1 MKKILSVLVIGVLMF
16 SFAFAAD
23 FTDVNSSFWGYY
35 PIMKMKEAG
44 IISGYTDGTFKPA
57 NNINLGEF
65 ATIFTKVFKIP
76 ESTNNFFKSVPADH
90 WAKGRIEAVKNY
102 ILFGHTDSS
111 DYINASGIALE
122 VPADV
127 QMSRESVVYAL
138 TQAYGFDRTNYDLA
152 EAELIFEDYAEMSD
166 PISMLIAYKEGI
178 MVGEKVDGKIY
189 LRPQRNISRAEFSA
203 LLSNLIPAGKDF
215 IENDEIEKKEVEEA
229 AKAAL
234 EDLKSGE
241 LNLAI
246 SHIDFPEYFF
256 MMFDVDMY
264 LIEDDY
270 EFINKYLNS
279 IEYKNI
285 IAEFDGFNK
294 AKVNVD
300 VKYFNLL
307 EDAKNILST
316 EESKSDLV
324 SAVRTYVTENDLMN
338 KEFEV
343 VENKIV
349 LDFTKENGKWMVEL
363 NDDLMNLALGNGRMA
378 I

>member
-1 MKKILSVLVIGVLMF
+1 MKKFLSILAGGALMF

-23 FTDVNSSFWGYY
+23 FTDVDSSFWGYY
-35 PIMKMKEAG
+35 PIMKMKESG

-57 NNINLGEF
+57 SNINLGEF

-76 ESTNNFFKSVPADH
+76 ESANNFFKSVPAEH
-90 WAKGRIEAVKNY
+90 WAKGRIEAAKNY

-111 DYINASGIALE
+111 DYLNASDIALDM
-122 VPADV
+122 PAEV
-127 QMSRESVVYAL
+127 QMSREAVVYAL
-138 TQAYGFDRTNYDLA
+138 TQAYGYDRNKYDLA
-152 EAELIFEDYAEMSD
+152 EAELLFEDYGEMSD
-166 PISMLIAYKEGI
+166 PISMLIAYKEKI
-178 MVGEKVDGKIY
+178 MVGEKVDGKTY

-203 LLSNLIPAGKDF
+203 LLSNLIPEGKDF
-215 IENDEIEKKEVEEA
+215 IENDEFEKKEIEET
-229 AKAAL
+229 AKVLL
-234 EDLKSGE
+234 EDLKSGD

-246 SHIDFPEYFF
+246 SHVDFPEFFF
-256 MMFDVDMY
+256 MMFDADMY
-264 LIEDDY
+264 LIEEDY

-285 IAEFDGFNK
+285 IAEFDGFNR

-300 VKYFNLL
+300 VKYYNLV
-307 EDAKNILST
+307 EDAKNILAT
-316 EESKSDLV
+316 EESKADLV
-324 SAVRTYVTENDLMN
+324 SAVRTYVTENDLVN

-349 LDFTKENGKWMVEL
+349 LNFTKENGKWVVEL

-378 I
+378 V

>member
-1 MKKILSVLVIGVLMF
+1 MKKFLGVLTAGVLMF

-23 FTDVNSSFWGYY
+23 FADVDSSHWGYQ
-35 PIMKMKEAG
+35 PIMKMKESG

-57 NNINLGEF
+57 NNINLAEF

-76 ESTNNFFKSVPADH
+76 ESTNDFFKAVPANH
-90 WAKGRIEAVKNY
+90 WAKGRIEAAKNY

-111 DYINASGIALE
+111 DYLNASNIALE
-122 VPADV
+122 VPAEV

-138 TQAYGFDRTNYDLA
+138 TQAYGFNRNNYDLA

-178 MVGEKVDGKIY
+178 MVGEKVEGKTY
-189 LRPQRNISRAEFSA
+189 LRPQRSISRAEFSA
-203 LLSNLIPAGKDF
+203 LLAKLIPDNKDF
-215 IENDEIEKKEVEEA
+215 IENEANDKKEVEEA

-234 EDLKSGE
+234 EDLKSGDI
-241 LNLAI
+241 NLAI

-256 MMFDVDMY
+256 MMFDASMY
-264 LIEDDY
+264 IIDEDY

-285 IAEFDGFNK
+285 VAEFDGFNR
-294 AKVNVD
+294 AKVSLD
-300 VKYFNLL
+300 VKYFNLM
-307 EDAKNILST
+307 EDVKNILAT
-316 EESKSDLV
+316 EESKEDLV

-343 VENKIV
+343 VENRIV
-349 LDFTKENGKWMVEL
+349 LEFTKENGKWMVEL
-363 NDDLMNLALGNGRMA
+363 NDALMNLALGNGRMA
-378 I
+378 V